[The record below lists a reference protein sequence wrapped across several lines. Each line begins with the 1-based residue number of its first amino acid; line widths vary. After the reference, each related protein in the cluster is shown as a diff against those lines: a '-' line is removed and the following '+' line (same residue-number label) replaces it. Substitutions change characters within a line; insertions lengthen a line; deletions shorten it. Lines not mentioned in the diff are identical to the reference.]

1 MSDNR
6 LERLEGKIE
15 YSFKDNG
22 LLKRAITHSSY
33 AREHAD
39 CPGDNERLEFLGDS
53 ILGFLVCD
61 ILYKEYPDLN
71 EGEMA
76 KIKSYVVSEP
86 ALSSYAEE
94 LALGDYILL
103 GRSEWNTDGN
113 YRPGLLADTFEA
125 LTAALYIDGGLGPA
139 AELTCPFMRR
149 RITLAVTSGDYR
161 DFKTVLQEII
171 QEHRRITPTYTI
183 LSAYGPEHD
192 KSFVAAVYADKE
204 LLGAGKGKSKKAAE
218 QDAAKNALEKLR

>member
-1 MSDNR
+1 VPDNR
-6 LERLEGKIE
+6 LEQLEERIK
-15 YSFKDNG
+15 YNFKDNG
-22 LLKRAITHSSY
+22 LLERAITHSSY

-53 ILGFLVCD
+53 ILGFLACN
-61 ILYKEYPDLN
+61 ILYGEHPDLS
-71 EGEMA
+71 EGDMA

-86 ALSSYAEE
+86 ALASYAEE

-103 GRSEWNTDGN
+103 GRSEWSMGGN
-113 YRPGLLADTFEA
+113 YRPALLADTFEA
-125 LTAALYIDGGLGPA
+125 LIAALYIDGGLEA
-139 AELTCPFMRR
+139 AAGLACPFIRR
-149 RITLAVTSGDYR
+149 RITLAVTSDDYR

-171 QEHRRITPTYTI
+171 QEHRRITPTYAI